1 MICTLQKI
9 VSLDSKIVVG
19 HDDDYMYVHV
29 HAYACILVIYRRG

>member
-29 HAYACILVIYRRG
+29 HACILVIYRRG